1 MADAWIYS
9 RDAEH
14 GAAMAAEVAE
24 LGYAPRIVAAN
35 GSLRPSGSDGAGGG
49 PPDLAVVVG
58 DETICGRLRDDEVF
72 ADVPIL
78 LAMRPEELN
87 GRVPMT
93 EELVIPP
100 FTQAELQARIA
111 RANRQLGAEED
122 EQVVRVGS
130 LEVDLATYQVTV
142 AEETIDFAYKEYEL
156 LRFFVT
162 HPGRVFSREAL
173 LNRVWGYDYYGG
185 ARTVDV
191 HVRRLRAKL
200 GNEHASRI
208 KTVRGV
214 GYRFDR

>member
-9 RDAEH
+9 PDPTRGAE
-14 GAAMAAEVAE
+14 MASEVAE
-24 LGYAPRIVAAN
+24 LGYTPRLVQAN
-35 GSLRPSGSDGAGGG
+35 GSLRPTDEDGAARR

-58 DETICGRLRDDEVF
+58 DEGVCARLRDDDTF

-78 LAMRPEELN
+78 LALRPEDL
-87 GRVPMT
+87 GDRVPMT
-93 EELVIPP
+93 EELVMPP
-100 FTQAELQARIA
+100 FTPAELQARIVRA
-111 RANRQLGAEED
+111 RRQIGAGED
-122 EQVVRVGS
+122 LKVVGIGS
-130 LEVDLATYQVTV
+130 LRVDLETYQVTV
-142 AEETIDFAYKEYEL
+142 GEEPIDFAFKEYEL
-156 LRFFVT
+156 LRFLVT

-200 GNEHASRI
+200 GTEHAGRI

>member
-1 MADAWIYS
+1 
-9 RDAEH
+9 
-14 GAAMAAEVAE
+14 MAAEVAE

-35 GSLRPSGSDGAGGG
+35 GSLRPPDDQGGARR
-49 PPDLAVVVG
+49 PPDLAVVIG
-58 DETICGRLRDDEVF
+58 DEAVCGRLRDDDVF

-78 LAMRPEELN
+78 LAMRVEDLD
-87 GRVPMT
+87 GSVPMT
-93 EELVIPP
+93 EELVIAP
-100 FTQAELQARIA
+100 FTQAELEARIA
-111 RANRQLGAEED
+111 RARRQLGAEED
-122 EQVVRVGS
+122 EQVVAVGS

-142 AEETIDFAYKEYEL
+142 DGHPIDFAFKEYEL
-156 LRFFVT
+156 LRFLVT

-200 GNEHASRI
+200 GNEHAGRI